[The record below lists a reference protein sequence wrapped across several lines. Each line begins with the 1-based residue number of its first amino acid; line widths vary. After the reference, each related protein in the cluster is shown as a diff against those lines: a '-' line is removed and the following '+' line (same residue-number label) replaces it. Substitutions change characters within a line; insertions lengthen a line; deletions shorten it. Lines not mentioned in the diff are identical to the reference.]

1 MSRVSVSASGVS
13 HLRHPADWAF
23 TGWYTLVYHRPM
35 PSRGR
40 ILSLAAASA
49 LLLATAPSA
58 LAAESGITGKISP
71 NKGPVGTPLDLSIG
85 FTIRAA
91 DGEQPTLSTAVLDF
105 PNNAV
110 QNGKLFPSCTAAQ
123 INAKRGRFTSC
134 PKGSQIGKGSLRA
147 DVPNADVY
155 NVPGRV
161 TIFNGAGGKSL
172 TVHIYATNPVLISEA
187 FDAPL
192 VKTSGRFGYR
202 LTSNVPYSLQ
212 EISDGWFA
220 VLKSFNTTV
229 GATRT
234 VRGRKRGYIEA
245 KRCPRGGRAPIAG
258 AFSFMNGT
266 GAATSTTGFISCRP

>member
-1 MSRVSVSASGVS
+1 MS
-13 HLRHPADWAF
+13 
-23 TGWYTLVYHRPM
+23 
-35 PSRGR
+35 SRGR

-49 LLLATAPSA
+49 LLLATAPA
-58 LAAESGITGKISP
+58 AMAAESGITGKISP
-71 NKGPVGTPLDLSIG
+71 NKGPVGTPLDLSIA
-85 FTIRAA
+85 FTITPAA
-91 DGEQPTLSTAVLDF
+91 GEQPTVAKAVLDF

-110 QNGKLFPSCTAAQ
+110 HNGKLFPSCTAAQ

-134 PKGSQIGKGSLRA
+134 PKGSQVGKGSLRA

-192 VKTSGRFGYR
+192 VKTSGRYGYR
-202 LTSNVPYSLQ
+202 LTANVPDTLQ

-220 VLKSFNTTV
+220 VLKRFNTTV

-234 VRGRKRGYIEA
+234 VRGRKRGFIEA
-245 KRCPRGGRAPIAG
+245 KRCPSGGRAPIG
-258 AFSFMNGT
+258 GSFSFRSGT
-266 GAATSTTGFISCRP
+266 GSPTSTTGFISCRP